1 MRITLL
7 LVLLVA
13 CGCSTRRD
21 IQKPIAVEPLTL
33 AAAEDFATEPQIT
46 VNGDRAVASWIE
58 NSDELSTL
66 KFAEYA
72 GGTWTAPR
80 TAASGK
86 DWFLNLADVPSV
98 MRLDDGTLVAE
109 YLRTTDEPNEAY
121 DVLLAF
127 SKDEGRT
134 WSAPVTPH
142 HDGTK
147 TQHGFASLYQIRNGP
162 LGLIWLDGRRAKLE
176 ANTDDMTVRA
186 AVFAADGRQ
195 TSESLV
201 DNRAC
206 ECCPTSIA
214 IAADGPIAA
223 YRDRSDTEVRNI
235 AVSRLVNG
243 SWTAP
248 APVHD
253 DGWKINGCPVNGPA
267 VAADGRGVAVA
278 WFTGKDDQGR
288 AWVAFSSDAGAT
300 FGSPTRLDDDGS
312 LGRVAIAMTG
322 ADSAAAIW
330 VESANGRTELK
341 LRQVDGAGRRG
352 PSQSLAPFNR
362 DHGRGYPR
370 LVRVKNDLL
379 FAWNEIAQ
387 TKSTIHTAVARLH

>member
-1 MRITLL
+1 LI
-7 LVLLVA
+7 VV
-13 CGCSTRRD
+13 
-21 IQKPIAVEPLTL
+21 VPLAF
-33 AAAEDFATEPQIT
+33 AAADDYATEPQIT

-58 NSDELSTL
+58 NSEELSTL
-66 KFAEYA
+66 RFAEYSD
-72 GGTWTAPR
+72 GHWTAPR
-80 TAASGK
+80 TAARGK

-109 YLRTTDEPNEAY
+109 YLQTTDEPNEAY
-121 DVLLAF
+121 DLRLAF
-127 SKDEGRT
+127 SKDDGRT

-162 LGLIWLDGRRAKLE
+162 LGLVWLDGRRAKLE
-176 ANTDDMTVRA
+176 ASDDMSVRA
-186 AVFAADGRQ
+186 AAFDPDLRQ

-206 ECCPTSIA
+206 ECCPTSVA
-214 IAADGPIAA
+214 VGADGPIAA

-253 DGWKINGCPVNGPA
+253 DGWAINGCPVNGPA
-267 VAADGRGVAVA
+267 IAAEGRDVAVA

-288 AWVAFSSDAGAT
+288 AWAAFSSDAGAT
-300 FGSPTRLDDDGS
+300 FASPVRLDDEGS
-312 LGRVAIAMTG
+312 LGRVAIAMAG
-322 ADSAAAIW
+322 DRAAAAIW
-330 VESANGRTELK
+330 IESANGRTELR
-341 LRQVDGAGRRG
+341 LRQIDASGRG
-352 PSQSLAPFNR
+352 PSQTLAPFNR

-379 FAWNEIAQ
+379 FAWNEIAH
-387 TKSTIHTAVARLH
+387 TKSTIRTAVARLN